1 MKLVIDQNK
10 INSICDKT
18 NIVYLGIF
26 GSQVNGD
33 ATENSD
39 VDLLVDF
46 AETQS
51 LFELARIHEKFEEL
65 FNKKVDLVQRKNLK
79 KLLRSSIQTSVHTL
93 YGKE

>member
-10 INSICDKT
+10 INSICDQMSV
-18 NIVYLGIF
+18 VYLGIF
-26 GSQVNGD
+26 GSQVNGN

-51 LFELARIHEKFEEL
+51 LFELARVHEKFEEL
-65 FNKKVDLVQRKNLK
+65 FKKKVDLVMRKNIKKQLK
-79 KLLRSSIQTSVHTL
+79 SSIQSSVHTL
-93 YGKE
+93 FGKE